1 MRVLV
6 VVESPATCAKEL
18 ILIFDKTKMS
28 ESNIRVL
35 VILAGLDLLGCL
47 RIGSRAQLVML
58 AWSQLRLLL
67 KGLLQLHV
75 PCLESVLILLLDVI
89 NGLQPLLRWIWC
101 ELRLLPLVLLF
112 LQLFLFLLGLLKHL
126 NSPVDP

>member
-1 MRVLV
+1 
-6 VVESPATCAKEL
+6 
-18 ILIFDKTKMS
+18 
-28 ESNIRVL
+28 
-35 VILAGLDLLGCL
+35 
-47 RIGSRAQLVML
+47 ML

-75 PCLESVLILLLDVI
+75 PCLESVLIFLLNVI
-89 NGLQPLLRWIWC
+89 NGLQPLLRGIWC

-126 NSPVDP
+126 NRPVDP